1 MHAVK
6 VEQFEGPL
14 DVLLSLIQEEKL
26 DITAVSLASIADQY
40 LERLAQGTDHLR
52 AGELADFLVVAAKL
66 LFIKSK
72 LLLPYLTQED
82 EQEIEDLARQLK
94 IYQEFLSASRVLQK
108 IVGQHRIT
116 FQRPFSL
123 ARAGE
128 ENLFLPPKKLTLQT
142 LRDAFYALVTKSEP
156 EKPSITIS
164 FDAGVTVQEKMIFLK
179 DLVARKPL
187 SFLGVLRDSK
197 SKTEII
203 VSFLALLELVKQRIF
218 VVAQEGL
225 FGDIIIRPFAK
236 DL

>member
-26 DITAVSLASIADQY
+26 DITAVSLASVTDQY
-40 LERLAQGTDHLR
+40 IERLASVTNHLR

-82 EQEIEDLARQLK
+82 EQEIQDLATQLK
-94 IYQEFLSASRVLQK
+94 IYQEFLGASKALQK
-108 IVGQHRIT
+108 ILSQKRVT
-116 FQRPFSL
+116 FPRPFSL
-123 ARAGE
+123 SSGGE
-128 ENLFLPPKKLTLQT
+128 ENLFLPPKKLTLQA
-142 LRDAFYALVTKSEP
+142 LRDAFHILVTKVEL
-156 EKPSITIS
+156 EKPGIKIS
-164 FDAGVTVQEKMIFLK
+164 FDAGVTVQEKIIFLK
-179 DLVARKPL
+179 DLATRKPF
-187 SFLGVLRDSK
+187 SFLNVLRQSK

-218 VVAQEGL
+218 VVAQDVP
-225 FGDIIIRPFAK
+225 FGDIMIKRNSI
-236 DL
+236 